1 MYATTCV
8 QGGGSG
14 LGGMVKRL
22 KTNVV
27 LKLTRGGGPEPT
39 LELKRVF
46 EAAQE
51 DPAGVTWIATRKPGS
66 AFTARPDSQLLA
78 FARERAGNALVLTA
92 RIISRHETLPSDT
105 LVRDVYEDY
114 KDAFRAY
121 WKITDARL
129 RKVSVDELP
138 GTTVAGRSI
147 ADAFRGQL
155 SFAYWLP
162 DPPTERGA
170 APRPVPVLEFTPGRR
185 SVIPLL
191 PLHGVDF
198 SGARETGGRNGKIWI
213 ASWYPDRD
221 FVELR
226 SGGADPGFDR
236 VGLADQVIQGSG
248 TWVIDFPFGPPA
260 AVAAAAGWHSWHEYL
275 AWCRSHFDPRA
286 LRDELRE
293 TMRRAGVP
301 WSTKRNIDHALRTTW
316 FPFFEQLYRQTIA
329 GGRDVLGAVD
339 QAGRDRTRILPF
351 HDFGAANPRLS
362 VVIEGFPGW
371 TLAQCGLRGEDL
383 ESVSRELGITA
394 ARASQWRDQFLAAG
408 QASLKSRAPDARD
421 EANRRLQAKIGELLM
436 ENELLYA
443 KVDQLEAAGPLA
455 RRRSRR

>member
-1 MYATTCV
+1 M
-8 QGGGSG
+8 
-14 LGGMVKRL
+14 
-22 KTNVV
+22 
-27 LKLTRGGGPEPT
+27 
-39 LELKRVF
+39 
-46 EAAQE
+46 
-51 DPAGVTWIATRKPGS
+51 
-66 AFTARPDSQLLA
+66 
-78 FARERAGNALVLTA
+78 
-92 RIISRHETLPSDT
+92 
-105 LVRDVYEDY
+105 
-114 KDAFRAY
+114 
-121 WKITDARL
+121 
-129 RKVSVDELP
+129 
-138 GTTVAGRSI
+138 AGRPI
-147 ADAFRGQL
+147 VDAFRGQL

-162 DPPTERGA
+162 DPQTERAA
-170 APRPVPVLEFTPGRR
+170 APRPVPVPEFTPGRR
-185 SVIPLL
+185 SVLPLL

-236 VGLADQVIQGSG
+236 VGLGDQIIQGSG

-275 AWCRSHFDPRA
+275 AWCRSHFDPTA

-293 TMRRAGVP
+293 TLRRAGVP

-351 HDFGAANPRLS
+351 HDFGVANPRVS

-371 TLAQCGLRGEDL
+371 TLAQCGLPRTGYKHSGRDAVDTRRGILDAL
-383 ESVSRELGITA
+383 RKRGVPISDADTSTA
-394 ARASQWRDQFLAAG
+394 IHDAEGDAVDALVLLHAAHHAS
-408 QASLKSRAPDARD
+408 
-421 EANRRLQAKIGELLM
+421 
-436 ENELLYA
+436 
-443 KVDQLEAAGPLA
+443 
-455 RRRSRR
+455 RRSGTEWGGTVGSHADIEGWFFD